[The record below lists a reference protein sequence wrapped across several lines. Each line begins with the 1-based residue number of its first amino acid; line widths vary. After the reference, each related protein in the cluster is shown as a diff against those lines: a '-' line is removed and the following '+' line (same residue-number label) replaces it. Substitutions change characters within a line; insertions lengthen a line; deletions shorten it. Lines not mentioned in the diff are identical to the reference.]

1 MLTSNGSRN
10 KDLDWCQKRL
20 ISDLIL
26 EVDLENDV
34 LKDIRVYS
42 NDEIENML
50 LEHTPFM
57 QNMISQGLVYEL

>member
-57 QNMISQGLVYEL
+57 QNMIGQGLVYEL